1 MDRPVEPGDD
11 ESKDM
16 TAESPQTIP
25 PPVTRNGYIAF
36 AVAAAA
42 LVLDQLSKAWIL
54 YGLNLPERFRV
65 PVLPPLLNFSM
76 VWNSGVSF
84 HLFAAS
90 SAIGRAFLILF
101 ALIVVGVLAWWARKA
116 ERRLTAVALGL
127 VMGGAL
133 GNNLID
139 RVRLGQVADFIDV
152 SQALPFF
159 PWVFNVADSAISIGV
174 VLLLVDTLRA
184 QPKVEA

>member
-1 MDRPVEPGDD
+1 MSEVETQQRAASISITP
-11 ESKDM
+11 
-16 TAESPQTIP
+16 
-25 PPVTRNGYIAF
+25 NGYLAF
-36 AVAAAA
+36 GVGLAAVA
-42 LVLDQLSKAWIL
+42 LDQLSKAWIL
-54 YGLNLPERFRV
+54 YGLNLPEQFRI

-76 VWNSGVSF
+76 VWNPGVSF
-84 HLFAAS
+84 GFLRADNTV
-90 SAIGRAFLILF
+90 GRAFLILF

-116 ERRLTAVALGL
+116 ERRLTAIALGL

-139 RVRLGQVADFIDV
+139 RIRFGRVADFIDV

-174 VLLLVDTLRA
+174 VLLLIDTLRA
-184 QPKVEA
+184 QPKPEA